1 MNLDELIESCKERA
15 RPGELEAIARRV
27 ERTGGCRRPIRLKA
41 TSHNGGY
48 SSAGE
53 PDGVLLIACR
63 TRRESRCPPCAATYR
78 ADARHLVLSG
88 LEGGKGGPQSVRHH
102 PAVFLTLT
110 APSFGRVHRAVAGP
124 CHIGRPRR
132 CRHGRPTRCLDRH
145 EGHDEVVGTPLC
157 GDCYSYLEAVAFNNT
172 AGELWRRVSIY
183 AFRYLA
189 YAMGTTEKALKE
201 SVRLSYVKAAELQ
214 RRGVVH
220 LHVVVRAD
228 AAGGEVAPPPR
239 EVTRGLLV
247 EALTR
252 AVHSVRVTRELGG
265 EQITLGFGEQL
276 RIEAI
281 EAGKVSGVARY
292 LAKYLSKDASESGVL
307 DHRLGEGELDLL
319 DLPEHLGRIVATAW
333 QLGSDEGARRFRR
346 WAHAL
351 AFSGHVLTKS
361 KRFSTTFKA
370 LRFIRYSWRSEDSA
384 EEEPGDTAITAW
396 SFAGAGHRHV
406 IDGVLAATFA
416 ASRDARGE
424 QSGAALLCGS
434 VP

>member
-1 MNLDELIESCKERA
+1 MIIDELVESCKERS

-27 ERTGGCRRPIRLKA
+27 ERTGGCKRPIRLKA

-48 SSAGE
+48 SSSGE

-78 ADARHLVLSG
+78 GDARHLVLSG
-88 LEGGKGGPQSVRHH
+88 LEGGKGVPESVRHH

-110 APSFGRVHRAVAGP
+110 APSFGPVHRAIAGP
-124 CHIGRPRR
+124 CHIGGPGR
-132 CRHGRPTRCLDRH
+132 CRHGRPVHCLERH
-145 EGHDEVVGTPLC
+145 EGHHAVVGTPLC
-157 GDCYSYLEAVAFNNT
+157 CDCYSYVEAVAFNNT
-172 AGELWRRVSIY
+172 AGELWRRVTIY

-189 YAMGTTEKALKE
+189 YAMGTTEKALRI

-228 AAGGEVAPPPR
+228 AAGDEVAPPPH
-239 EVTRGLLV
+239 EVTAGLLI

-252 AVHSVRVTRELGG
+252 AVQSVRVSRELGG
-265 EQITLGFGEQL
+265 QQITLGFGAQL

-281 EAGKVSGVARY
+281 EAGQMAGVARY
-292 LAKYLSKDASESGVL
+292 LAKYLSKDASESGAL
-307 DHRLGEGELDLL
+307 DHRLREGELDLL
-319 DLPEHLGRIVATAW
+319 DLPQHLGRIVATAW
-333 QLGSDEGARRFRR
+333 YLGGEEGRRRFRR

-370 LRFIRYSWRSEDSA
+370 LRGIRYSWRAEESA
-384 EEEPGDTAITAW
+384 EARTDATAITVW

-406 IDGVLAATFA
+406 IDGALASTFA
-416 ASRDARGE
+416 GRGDRAME
-424 QSGAALLCGS
+424 LSDTRGAT
-434 VP
+434 